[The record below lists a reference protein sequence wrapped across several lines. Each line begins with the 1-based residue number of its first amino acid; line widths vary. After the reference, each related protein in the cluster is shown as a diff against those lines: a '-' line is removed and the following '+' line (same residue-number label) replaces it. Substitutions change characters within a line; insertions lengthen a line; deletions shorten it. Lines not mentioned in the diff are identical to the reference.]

1 MESQSVRIL
10 FLGDIVGKAGRD
22 VVCQK
27 LPELIRNFSI
37 DFVIA
42 NGENAAAGRGI
53 TGPIQAELLSAGV
66 DVVTLGNHAFAREA
80 SFEWFDQE
88 QRVIRPVN
96 FPVGVPGRGFGL
108 YRSKSGVIVG
118 VINAIGRVHMS
129 PADCPF
135 AATERAI
142 ESIRSK
148 AAVMIVDMHAEVT
161 SEKAALAW
169 SLDGRVTAVIGTHTH
184 VQTSDARLL
193 PSGTAFLSDVGMCG
207 VRDSILGQDVAG
219 CIQRMKSGFGP
230 HVPLADGQAQVHAAI
245 IDCDVTTGLATG
257 ITAIT
262 YPDVVH

>member
-1 MESQSVRIL
+1 VRIL

-22 VVCQK
+22 LVCQK
-27 LPELIRNFSI
+27 LPELTKDLSI

-80 SFEWFDQE
+80 SFEWFDEE
-88 QRVIRPVN
+88 QRVLRPIN
-96 FPVGVPGRGFGL
+96 FPVGVPGRGCGL
-108 YRSKSGVIVG
+108 YRAKSGAIVG

-129 PADCPF
+129 PVDCPF
-135 AATERAI
+135 AATERAV

-148 AAVMIVDMHAEVT
+148 ASAIIVDIHAEVT

-193 PSGTAFLSDVGMCG
+193 PSGTAFLTDVGMCG
-207 VRDSILGQDVAG
+207 VRDSILGQDVVG
-219 CIQRMKSGFGP
+219 CIQRMKLGYGP
-230 HVPLADGQAQVHAAI
+230 HVPLADGQAQLHAVI
-245 IDCDVTTGLATG
+245 IDCDVTTGLATR
-257 ITAIT
+257 INAIT
-262 YPDVVH
+262 YPEVVH